1 MFRVPGVPGLFAT
14 RAEAEAAVKARKAPA
29 PKAAEVDPPVAEVE
43 AAKPSLPEEKKAESS
58 GPPKSKSAKAPT
70 ALEEE

>member
-1 MFRVPGVPGLFAT
+1 
-14 RAEAEAAVKARKAPA
+14 
-29 PKAAEVDPPVAEVE
+29 VAEVE